1 MQFYNTLK
9 EDNYIDYA
17 LMMYV
22 SEEYYEDGND
32 IVRNS
37 FKANDK
43 NIFRK
48 IWDKFV
54 KFIRWII
61 DSVSKFFKKIKSW
74 IMGSTN
80 DTPKEKHR
88 EPYGAEIAPPDITFQ
103 NSSEPVTQTVSDTS
117 PKPKPMPKNPIITQ
131 KPKSNMSDTYYF
143 DTKYSDY
150 TLKEVSK
157 TLADALDNFM
167 DFFNRFKSEISELNS
182 GSNPDYIY
190 EKIYKKSINE
200 FNESINMVKDDANIE
215 INIKL
220 TKDNYDNEWGGINKI
235 ISNDF
240 SNNFEKRLKK
250 ISSLIERSK
259 SVIENI
265 DSSEVK
271 NYEIIKRVVNESS
284 NFISELTKIVTNII
298 RNTVIEWTKFRQEV
312 YAN

>member
-32 IVRNS
+32 IVRDS

-43 NIFRK
+43 NIFRR

-74 IMGSTN
+74 IMGSTD
-80 DTPKEKHR
+80 DTPKEKQRNPH
-88 EPYGAEIAPPDITFQ
+88 GVDVAPPNVVFQ
-103 NSSEPVTQTVSDTS
+103 NSSEPNSVSDT
-117 PKPKPMPKNPIITQ
+117 PKPKSPNVTER
-131 KPKSNMSDTYYF
+131 PKSNSSDMYF
-143 DTKYSDY
+143 FNTKYGDY
-150 TLKEVSK
+150 TLKEVSR
-157 TLADALDNFM
+157 TITDALDNFM

-182 GSNPDYIY
+182 GSSPDYLY

-200 FNESINMVKDDANIE
+200 FSESLNMIREDADIE

-220 TKDNYDNEWGGINKI
+220 TKDNYDNERNVINRI

-259 SVIENI
+259 SAIENL